1 MRSKKSVVT
10 LKSIARVAG
19 ISVAAVS
26 KALHN
31 KPDISTETASRVRQ
45 IVKDLGYHPNI
56 IARSLRTGKT
66 NIIGVIIPDNCNSYN
81 ALVLKGVE
89 ETIQK
94 RGYTAL
100 LGNSNENTKMEEK
113 LLRSMISVK
122 VDGILIIP
130 VRLQNCADVNIPL
143 VFMSR
148 SPYLVSEPID
158 MNRRN
163 SSFVVNDDR
172 YGEYLATRHLVE
184 RGYHNIY
191 LLVGNDDPK
200 TVEGCMNR
208 ARIEGYKQALVEANL
223 SFDLEK
229 IKNGIMDIHQS
240 HVTTLDIL
248 RNNEN
253 PVAFCTTTD
262 YSALGVI
269 SALNQNGLNIPG
281 EAAIVGYDDIDIAS
295 YITPQLTTI
304 CQEKYTIGSRS
315 AEQLIEMIEGNS
327 KPQQTILQPTL
338 VIRSTT

>member
-1 MRSKKSVVT
+1 MRPKKNTVT
-10 LKSIARVAG
+10 LKNIARVAG

-31 KPDISTETASRVRQ
+31 KPDISTKTVTKVRQ

-89 ETIQK
+89 ETLQK

-100 LGNSNENTKMEEK
+100 LGNSNENAAMEEK

-148 SPYLVSEPID
+148 SPYLVSEYTNMD
-158 MNRRN
+158 RRRF
-163 SSFVVNDDR
+163 SFVVNDDR

-184 RGYHNIY
+184 RGYRNIY

-208 ARIEGYKQALVEANL
+208 ARIEGYKQALTEANL
-223 SFDLEK
+223 SFHLGK
-229 IKNGIMDIHQS
+229 IKDGIVDVHQS
-240 HVTTLDIL
+240 YLTALDIL
-248 RNNEN
+248 RNDKA
-253 PVAFCTTTD
+253 PIAFCTTTD
-262 YSALGVI
+262 YNALGVI
-269 SALNQNGLNIPG
+269 SALNQSGLDIPR
-281 EAAIVGYDDIDIAS
+281 EAAVVGYDDIDLAS

-315 AEQLIEMIEGNS
+315 AECLIEMIEGNS
-327 KPQQTILQPTL
+327 SPQQTTLQPTL
-338 VIRSTT
+338 AIRFTT